1 MFLMLLYLVLVVAVG
16 AAVAFMR
23 TKRSVRNA
31 ASLFYILQAG
41 MAVAVSTVYAGAQDS
56 LFFTFDKLGVLFF
69 LLMTVVS
76 SVAFYQS
83 NRYLDTEN
91 VRHFKIYH
99 ISMIALCASAAAVY
113 FAGNIAVTW
122 VFLEATTLSTAGI
135 VYHRRKERSL
145 EATWKYI
152 FVCSTG
158 LAVAYLGILLMSTV
172 AVDGNISY
180 AGLAQAVADGNPLYL
195 KIAFLLILV
204 GYSCKLEIFPL
215 YTIGIDA
222 NFAAPTPASAVI
234 STVLVNAGFVSL
246 FRVYKVVMASGI
258 AQWAS
263 YVLIIVGLISVLVG
277 AVFLRRT
284 NNYKRFMSYSTVEN
298 MGIVAV
304 GLGVGGIALFAV
316 IFHAIAHTLIKS
328 GLFFNI
334 AQIGKLYGTY
344 RINRIGNYIKV
355 NKVGVISVIL
365 GLISLL
371 AFPPSAFFVSELLI
385 FKQMIAGGQWWL
397 LAIMVLAMC
406 FVMYSLCFRM
416 LTLCYRPVDVS
427 GIDRSKVSLLIT
439 WTGLALIAL
448 SVVMG
453 VWQPEFFV
461 DYINGII
468 NG

>member
-1 MFLMLLYLVLVVAVG
+1 MLLMLIYLILALAVG
-16 AAVAFMR
+16 VTVALMR
-23 TKRSVRNA
+23 DKYKVRNA
-31 ASLFYILQAG
+31 ASLFYLLQAG
-41 MAVAVSTVYAGAQDS
+41 MAVAVSTVYAGAHDS
-56 LFFTFDKLGVLFF
+56 LFFSFDKLGVLFF

-91 VRHFKIYH
+91 TRHFKIYH
-99 ISMIALCASAAAVY
+99 ISMMALCISAAGVY
-113 FAGNIAVTW
+113 FADNIAVTW
-122 VFLEATTLSTAGI
+122 VFLEATTLSTAGL

-158 LAVAYLGILLMSTV
+158 LAIAYLGILLLSMA
-172 AVDGNISY
+172 AVDGDISY
-180 AGLAQAVADGNPLYL
+180 AALTQAISNGNPLYL

-246 FRVYKVVMASGI
+246 FRVYKVIMESEI
-258 AQWAS
+258 ARWAS
-263 YVLIIVGLISVLVG
+263 YVLIIVGVISILVG

-298 MGIVAV
+298 MGIVTV
-304 GLGVGGIALFAV
+304 GLGVGGMALFAV
-316 IFHAIAHTLIKS
+316 IFHAVAHTLIKS

-344 RINRIGNYIKV
+344 RINRIGNYIKL
-355 NKVGVISVIL
+355 NQIGVVSIIL

-385 FKQMIAGGQWWL
+385 FKQIITNGEWWL
-397 LAIMVLAMC
+397 LALMVLALC

-427 GIDRSKVSLLIT
+427 GIDKSKVSLLIT
-439 WTGLALIAL
+439 WTGLALIVM

-453 VWQPEFFV
+453 LWQPQFFV
-461 DYINGII
+461 NYINGII